1 MQQSTTPAADT
12 QVVLRSRNIDLGSDL
27 RSRATDRAARL
38 LSANPHIHQIAITLE
53 RATESGGAGVM
64 AKAEVMFGGPA
75 LLTSVTADDAA
86 RALDYLLEKVEH
98 QMRRQRAPRQAL
110 LTRRPPPPRGALAPI
125 SAGAA
130 APRRSGTASTD

>member
-1 MQQSTTPAADT
+1 MQPTTPSADT
-12 QVVLRSRNIDLGSDL
+12 QVVLRSRNLEVTEEL

-38 LSANPHIHQIAITLE
+38 LSGNPQIHQIVITLE
-53 RATESGGAGVM
+53 HESGTPADCVM

-75 LLTSVTADDAA
+75 LLTSVTAGDAV

-110 LTRRPPPPRGALAPI
+110 LARRPPPLRGALVAVPGG
-125 SAGAA
+125 SA
-130 APRRSGTASTD
+130 APRRSGIASND